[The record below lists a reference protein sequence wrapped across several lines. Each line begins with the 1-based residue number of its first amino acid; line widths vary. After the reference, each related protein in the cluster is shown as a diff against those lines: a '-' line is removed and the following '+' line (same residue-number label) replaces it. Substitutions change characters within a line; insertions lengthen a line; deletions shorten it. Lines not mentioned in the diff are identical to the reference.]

1 MTTTKILSQE
11 RVLLQATTQSLTWTM
26 KNKETW
32 TNIIQAEMR
41 FVISKKKKMISAKS
55 FMKQATYQSRQ
66 MKLHLLKNQQ
76 ETKDYLQDIEL
87 RCEIN

>member
-1 MTTTKILSQE
+1 
-11 RVLLQATTQSLTWTM
+11 
-26 KNKETW
+26 
-32 TNIIQAEMR
+32 
-41 FVISKKKKMISAKS
+41 
-55 FMKQATYQSRQ
+55 